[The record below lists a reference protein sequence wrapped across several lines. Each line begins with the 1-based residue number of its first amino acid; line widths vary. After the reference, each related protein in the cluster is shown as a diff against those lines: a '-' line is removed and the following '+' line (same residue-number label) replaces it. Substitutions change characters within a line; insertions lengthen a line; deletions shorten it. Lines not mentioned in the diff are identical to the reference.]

1 MTNYKKLEVWILSM
15 ETIKEIYDLT
25 KFYPGDEKYGLI
37 SQTNRAAVSIATNIA
52 EGMGRNYKK
61 DTIQFLHISRGSAYE
76 VETLLSV
83 AQMTNIIDEENYIRL
98 NRKLERNIQ
107 ILNGFIKYLEQ
118 KTNSVNGQRSTVNGQ
133 RSTKNAYPKT
143 KNKIFIRF
151 HSGFRP
157 AGAV

>member
-25 KFYPGDEKYGLI
+25 KYYPKDEKYGLI
-37 SQTNRAAVSIATNIA
+37 SQTNRAAISIACNIA
-52 EGMGRNYKK
+52 EGMGRNFKK

-83 AQMTNIIDEENYIRL
+83 AHMIKIIDEPSY
-98 NRKLERNIQ
+98 NRVSLKLERNIQ

-118 KTNSVNGQRSTVNGQ
+118 KT
-133 RSTKNAYPKT
+133 
-143 KNKIFIRF
+143 
-151 HSGFRP
+151 
-157 AGAV
+157 